1 MGKEENQAERE
12 RERERYKPTERQIQ
26 RKEEGPNGHVE
37 KRTG

>member
-1 MGKEENQAERE
+1 VGKEENQAERE
-12 RERERYKPTERQIQ
+12 RERYKRTERQIQ